1 MFLQAMQEKPDID
14 AIFCTN
20 DDLAVG
26 VLLECQAQQIGVP
39 EQIAVAGF
47 HGLEIGRARLQ
58 KIASVITPRFEIGKT
73 AADILLKRLTGKD
86 APGSV
91 NVGYQIYYG
100 DTL

>member
-1 MFLQAMQEKPDID
+1 MFQQAMAEKPDID

-26 VLLECQAQQIGVP
+26 VLLECQAQQYDVP
-39 EQIAVAGF
+39 GKMAIAGF

-58 KIASVITPRFEIGKT
+58 KIGKT
-73 AADILLKRLTGKD
+73 AADILIKRLNGKD

-91 NVGYQIYYG
+91 NLGYQIYYG

>member
-1 MFLQAMQEKPDID
+1 MFQQAMAEKPDID

-20 DDLAVG
+20 DDWRLARCWSVRHSSTMCREKWRLPVSTGWKLAVRG
-26 VLLECQAQQIGVP
+26 C
-39 EQIAVAGF
+39 
-47 HGLEIGRARLQ
+47 

-73 AADILLKRLTGKD
+73 AADILIKRLNGKD

-91 NVGYQIYYG
+91 NLGYQIYYG